1 MDTLKLT
8 LPAPNPGTHL
18 LVETRPDKFNKWL
31 EELPSGNMARF
42 TKEVADAISYINR
55 TDIPIAQ
62 RVSLTQFVD
71 TAYGKI
77 HNFYRPLMKSGP
89 HKGKHAPLS
98 ELSEVYRLT
107 KEMSFAY
114 KTAVY
119 GYMGK
124 NSFFGKNKNLANAIN
139 MSLHYL
145 GLMLLEHYELY
156 SPIPMHVWS
165 EVHKLYYYAEQ
176 RDLSELSMPHNNLHS
191 CFDNTEM
198 TYIRICLISLS
209 NPYHFKRGDHW
220 EINLY
225 LTQWASESIISEDP
239 DDFSK
244 KRCFVIDLESDD
256 KPSMMTTLK
265 DRDNPMLRF
274 ILTPRLITKLN
285 QHINSIQHTRKSPED
300 CFSKNVIARKA
311 TELMEDMLSSW
322 EMKQERKA
330 PRYPKISK
338 MEVIWGMGNIYKVL
352 SYEDPLIPDD
362 PTTSKE
368 DSVNLI
374 ELHWNTVNSSMG
386 GICISQLK
394 EITQEVDVGMLV
406 AIRQSIND
414 EAPLNW
420 TLGIICWITGSKRS
434 GTQLGIEYIKGD
446 IQAVQLQA
454 RKGNNIDTG
463 FHASLMVSGEQV
475 LGLNTPTLLTAPG
488 LYIESRA
495 MVLSIGEEQQFIH
508 ARMKVSSSG
517 SVDRFFYQAEPN
529 APVLEPYIEKDEK
542 TDENTEEID
551 LSAIPEAP
559 RKGELNEGKKEKVET
574 KKVVTLDDILVSKN
588 K

>member
-1 MDTLKLT
+1 MENLKLT

-18 LVETRPDKFNKWL
+18 LVETRPDKFIKWL
-31 EELPSGNMARF
+31 EELPSGNMAKF
-42 TKEVADAISYINR
+42 TSEVADAISYINR
-55 TDIPIAQ
+55 TEMPIAQ
-62 RVSLTQFVD
+62 RISLTQSGDF
-71 TAYGKI
+71 AYEKI
-77 HNFYRPLMKSGP
+77 HNFYRPLMKLGP
-89 HKGKHAPLS
+89 HKGKHAPLN

-119 GYMGK
+119 SYLGK
-124 NSFFGKNKNLANAIN
+124 NPFFGKNKNLANAIN

-165 EVHKLYYYAEQ
+165 EVHRLYYCAEQ
-176 RDLSELSMPHNNLHS
+176 QGLSELSMPNNYLKS

-209 NPYHFKRGDHW
+209 NPYRFKRGDHW

-225 LTQWASESIISEDP
+225 LTRWSSESIISEDP

-244 KRCFVIDLESDD
+244 KSCFVIDLNSDD
-256 KPSMMTTLK
+256 KPSMMTKLK
-265 DRDNPMLRF
+265 VQNNAMVRF
-274 ILTPRLITKLN
+274 ILTHRLVIKLN
-285 QHINSIQHTRKSPED
+285 QHIATVQHTNKSLD
-300 CFSKNVIARKA
+300 YCFSKNVIARKA
-311 TELMEDMLSSW
+311 TELLEDMLDSW

-338 MEVIWGMGNIYKVL
+338 MEVIWGIDNIYKVL
-352 SYEDPLIPDD
+352 SYKDPLIPDD
-362 PTTSKE
+362 LSTNNIDVKK
-368 DSVNLI
+368 LI
-374 ELHWNTVNSSMG
+374 ELHWNTINSSLG
-386 GICISQLK
+386 GTCISQLK
-394 EITQEVDVGMLV
+394 KTTQDVDVGVLV

-414 EAPLNW
+414 KAPEKW
-420 TLGIICWITGSKRS
+420 ILGIICWITGNKRS
-434 GTQLGIEYIKGD
+434 GTQLGIEYIKGE

-463 FHASLMVSGEQV
+463 LHASLMVSGEKV
-475 LGLNTPTLLTAPG
+475 LGLTTPTLLTATG

-495 MVLSIGEEQQFIH
+495 MVMRIGEEEHFIH
-508 ARMKVSSSG
+508 ARTKVSSSG
-517 SVDRFFYQAEPN
+517 SVDRFFYHVETN
-529 APVLEPYIEKDEK
+529 TPVLEPEIEEDGSSDK
-542 TDENTEEID
+542 NTEVID
-551 LSAIPEAP
+551 LSAIPDAP
-559 RKGELNEGKKEKVET
+559 RKGEINGPSEDKEKAH
-574 KKVVTLDDILVSKN
+574 KVVTLDDVIVSKN

>member
-1 MDTLKLT
+1 MDKLKLT

-18 LVETRPDKFNKWL
+18 LVETRPDKFIKWL

-42 TKEVADAISYINR
+42 TSEVADAISYINR
-55 TDIPIAQ
+55 TEMPIAQ
-62 RVSLTQFVD
+62 RISLTQSGD
-71 TAYGKI
+71 IAYEKI

-89 HKGKHAPLS
+89 HKGKHAPLN

-119 GYMGK
+119 GYFGK
-124 NSFFGKNKNLANAIN
+124 HSFFGKNKNLANAIN

-165 EVHKLYYYAEQ
+165 EVHKLYYYAEKKG
-176 RDLSELSMPHNNLHS
+176 LSELSIPNNLKS

-225 LTQWASESIISEDP
+225 LTHWSSESIISEDP

-244 KRCFVIDLESDD
+244 KSCFVIDLESDD
-256 KPSMMTTLK
+256 KPSAMKKLK
-265 DRDNPMLRF
+265 DQNNSMFRF
-274 ILTPRLITKLN
+274 ILTHRLVIKLN
-285 QHINSIQHTRKSPED
+285 QHIATIQHTNRSPD
-300 CFSKNVIARKA
+300 NCFSKNVIARKA
-311 TELMEDMLSSW
+311 TELMEDMLDSW

-330 PRYPKISK
+330 PRFPKINK
-338 MEVIWGMGNIYKVL
+338 MEVIWGLGNIYKVL
-352 SYEDPLIPDD
+352 SHEDPLIPDD
-362 PTTSKE
+362 SSINNE
-368 DSVNLI
+368 DVTKLI
-374 ELHWNTVNSSMG
+374 ELHWDTINSSMG

-394 EITQEVDVGMLV
+394 EITQDVDVGKLV

-414 EAPLNW
+414 DAPEKW
-420 TLGIICWITGSKRS
+420 ILGIICWITGNKRS
-434 GTQLGIEYIKGD
+434 GTKLGIEYIRGD

-463 FHASLMVSGEQV
+463 SHASLMVSGEQV
-475 LGLNTPTLLTAPG
+475 LGLTTPTLLTGIG

-495 MVLSIGEEQQFIH
+495 MVLRIGEEEHFIH

-517 SVDRFFYQAEPN
+517 SVDRFFYQAEPD
-529 APVLEPYIEKDEK
+529 APVLEPYIEEDGSSDK
-542 TDENTEEID
+542 NTEVID
-551 LSAIPEAP
+551 LSAIPDAP
-559 RKGELNEGKKEKVET
+559 RKGEINEPSDAQRNVNKPI
-574 KKVVTLDDILVSKN
+574 TLDDIIVSKN

>member
-1 MDTLKLT
+1 MDNLNLT

-18 LVETRPDKFNKWL
+18 LVETRPEEFNKWL

-42 TKEVADAISYINR
+42 TSEVADAMSYINR
-55 TDIPIAQ
+55 TDMPIAQ
-62 RVSLTQFVD
+62 RINLTESVD
-71 TAYGKI
+71 TAYEKI

-89 HKGKHAPLS
+89 YKGKHAPLS

-119 GYMGK
+119 GYLGK
-124 NSFFGKNKNLANAIN
+124 SSLFGKNKNLANAIN

-156 SPIPMHVWS
+156 SPIPMHIWS

-176 RDLSELSMPHNNLHS
+176 RDLSELSMPQDKIKS
-191 CFDNTEM
+191 CFDTAEM
-198 TYIRICLISLS
+198 TYMRICLISLS

-239 DDFSK
+239 DDFSEK
-244 KRCFVIDLESDD
+244 NCFVIDLESDD
-256 KPSMMTTLK
+256 KPAAMKTLK
-265 DRDNPMLRF
+265 DQNNHMLRF
-274 ILTPRLITKLN
+274 VLTRQLIIKLN
-285 QHINSIQHTRKSPED
+285 QHIELIRHTRKSPKD

-311 TELMEDMLSSW
+311 IELLEDMLASW
-322 EMKQERKA
+322 EMRQERKA

-338 MEVIWGMGNIYKVL
+338 MEVIWGIGNIYKVL
-352 SYEDPLIPDD
+352 SFEDPLIPDD
-362 PTTSKE
+362 ASISKE
-368 DSVNLI
+368 DVSQLI
-374 ELHWNTVNSSMG
+374 ELHWNTVNSSIG

-414 EAPLNW
+414 EAPEKW
-420 TLGIICWITGSKRS
+420 MLGIICWITGNRRS

-454 RKGNNIDTG
+454 RKGNNIDKG
-463 FHASLMVSGEQV
+463 LHASLMVSGEQV
-475 LGLNTPTLLTAPG
+475 LGLNTPTLLTATG

-495 MVLSIGEEQQFIH
+495 MVLRIGEEEQYIH

-517 SVDRFFYQAEPN
+517 SVDRFFYQAEPK
-529 APVLEPYIEKDEK
+529 APVLKPYVEEDTKVDE
-542 TDENTEEID
+542 DTEEID

-559 RKGELNEGKKEKVET
+559 RKGELEDPLKRNKN
-574 KKVVTLDDILVSKN
+574 KVVTLDDVIVSKN